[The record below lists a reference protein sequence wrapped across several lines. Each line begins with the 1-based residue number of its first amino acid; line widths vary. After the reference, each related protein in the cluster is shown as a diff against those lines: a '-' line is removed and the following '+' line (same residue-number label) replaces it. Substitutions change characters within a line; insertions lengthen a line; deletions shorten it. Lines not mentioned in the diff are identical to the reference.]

1 MPASIVQYMQD
12 IEANL
17 TNTCYDITPSATDGL
32 WTNMYN
38 VLMDLKKLSKIT
50 QVQQM
55 INYI

>member
-1 MPASIVQYMQD
+1 MPASIVQYCAGHRGQP
-12 IEANL
+12 AH
-17 TNTCYDITPSATDGL
+17 YDITPSATDGL

-38 VLMDLKKLSKIT
+38 VLIDLKLSKIT